1 MTRRLDTI
9 IVGAGLAGSSA
20 AFWLSREGQSV
31 CVLEADSIAAGASG
45 VGFGLAN
52 PMMSRKGR
60 PVWRV
65 HEALAA
71 LEEMGCSGRRGIL
84 RPAKN
89 EEQADYFRES
99 CGLSP
104 DIGAWIHSESARERF
119 PFLIAPF
126 GLISIPSG
134 IAVQMASQVR
144 LWLEGIDVR
153 ENTIV
158 KSWKESG
165 QGVELDLSDGSS
177 LSADRMVLCS
187 GSALLRDPKTQHL
200 NLHGIKGQTIRV
212 RKPDALP
219 EALPSLSGFGY
230 VVDEGNG
237 ILTIGGGFQHQWST
251 QLATPEATT
260 DLLDT
265 VSHMVKGIDGAGII
279 EQSAAIRMTV
289 PGTRLPMIGPLC
301 SSGRVWI
308 FTGLG
313 SKGILMA
320 ALLGKNILRF
330 FSEPETI
337 PPICGVVRR
346 DANS

>member
-9 IVGAGLAGSSA
+9 IVGAGLAGAST
-20 AFWLSREGQSV
+20 AFWLSRQGQSV
-31 CVLEADSIAAGASG
+31 CVLEAGSIASGASG

-65 HEALAA
+65 HDALAA
-71 LEEMGCSGRRGIL
+71 LEEMGCSGSRGIL

-104 DIGAWIHSESARERF
+104 DIGGWVSAESAAEQF

-134 IAVQMASQVR
+134 IAVQMPTQIKS
-144 LWLEGIDVR
+144 WLGGIDVR
-153 ENTIV
+153 ENTMV
-158 KSWKESG
+158 NNWKESG

-177 LSADRMVLCS
+177 LSADKLVLCS

-219 EALPSLSGFGY
+219 EPLPSLSGFGY

-237 ILTIGGGFQHQWST
+237 LLTIGGGFEHQWST
-251 QLATPEATT
+251 LETTPDATT
-260 DLLDT
+260 DLLNA
-265 VSHMVKGIDGAGII
+265 VAYMIKGIDEAGII

-289 PGTRLPMIGPLC
+289 PGTRLPMIGPL
-301 SSGRVWI
+301 SGSGRVWI

-320 ALLGKNILRF
+320 ALLGKNIPRF
-330 FSEPETI
+330 FAEPLAI
-337 PPICGVVRR
+337 PPACGVVKRG
-346 DANS
+346 ANS

>member
-1 MTRRLDTI
+1 
-9 IVGAGLAGSSA
+9 
-20 AFWLSREGQSV
+20 
-31 CVLEADSIAAGASG
+31 VLEADSIAAGASG

-89 EEQADYFRES
+89 EEQADYFIES

-104 DIGAWIHSESARERF
+104 DIGAWVSPESASEQF
-119 PFLIAPF
+119 PFLTAPF

-144 LWLEGIDVR
+144 SWLEGIDVR
-153 ENTIV
+153 ENTRV
-158 KSWKESG
+158 KSWRESG
-165 QGVELDLSDGSS
+165 QGVELDLADGSS
-177 LSADRMVLCS
+177 LSADRLVLCS
-187 GSALLRDPKTQHL
+187 GSALLSDPKTQHL

-212 RKPDALP
+212 RKPAELP
-219 EALPSLSGFGY
+219 EPLPSLSGFGY
-230 VVDEGNG
+230 VVDEGNSV
-237 ILTIGGGFQHQWST
+237 LTIGGGFEHQWST
-251 QLATPEATT
+251 PLATPEATT
-260 DLLDT
+260 DLLNT
-265 VSHMVKGIDGAGII
+265 VAHLIKGIDEAEII

-289 PGTRLPMIGPLC
+289 PGTRLPMIGPLS
-301 SSGRVWI
+301 SSGRAWI

-320 ALLGKNILRF
+320 ALLGENISRF
-330 FSEPETI
+330 FSNPLAI
-337 PPICGVVRR
+337 PPACGVVRR
-346 DANS
+346 GANS